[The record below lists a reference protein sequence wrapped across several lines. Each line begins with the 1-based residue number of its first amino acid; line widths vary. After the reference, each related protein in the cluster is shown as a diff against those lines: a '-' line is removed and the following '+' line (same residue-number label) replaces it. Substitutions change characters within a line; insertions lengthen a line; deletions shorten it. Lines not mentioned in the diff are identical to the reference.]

1 MCQFSISPGINTG
14 ELAECFLRSGSVKA
28 FSSDTED
35 METKEALILKCAL
48 FKKEAS

>member
-14 ELAECFLRSGSVKA
+14 ELAECFLRSGNVKA
-28 FSSDTED
+28 SDTED